1 MPSRAV
7 RRRILDPIRRA
18 GWKHIPA
25 EKPKISSDMEN
36 TIRERL
42 REDTEFF
49 QNLSSELPDGMIVD

>member
-1 MPSRAV
+1 MCIRDS
-7 RRRILDPIRRA
+7 IRRA